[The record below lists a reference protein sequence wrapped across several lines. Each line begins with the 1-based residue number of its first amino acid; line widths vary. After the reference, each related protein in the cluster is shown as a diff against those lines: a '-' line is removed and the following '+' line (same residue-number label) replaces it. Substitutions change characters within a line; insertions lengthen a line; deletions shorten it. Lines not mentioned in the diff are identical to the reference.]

1 MKGSVMAGMND
12 GETTLQDV
20 KDTIARFTAE
30 RDWQQFHS
38 AKNVAM
44 ALVSEAAELMAHFR
58 WSEHGQDAAV
68 LGDAQSLREIR
79 HEVAD
84 VLVAAGRVRQCRGNR
99 HGPGRA
105 GEDGDQR
112 RALLGGKIAGNG
124 AGSTIGCNG
133 AACLTT
139 RQGPNLRAA
148 QPRPGRRAG

>member
-1 MKGSVMAGMND
+1 MND

-58 WSEHGQDAAV
+58 WSEPGQDAAV

-84 VLVAAGRVRQCRGNR
+84 VLLLLAEFANVAGIDMAQAVQEKMEINARRYSVEKSRGTAR
-99 HGPGRA
+99 KYDR
-105 GEDGDQR
+105 
-112 RALLGGKIAGNG
+112 L
-124 AGSTIGCNG
+124 
-133 AACLTT
+133 
-139 RQGPNLRAA
+139 
-148 QPRPGRRAG
+148 